1 MERFDCGT
9 AVISGEGALAALKE
23 RQSKRLLVVTD
34 SVQIQNGQARQV
46 ARASGCEQVEYY
58 DAVEPEATMKQAV
71 EGAGVLKQFVPDLV
85 AAVGGRN
92 VLDCA
97 KAMVCFSRHD
107 CILAAVPTAFGSGAE
122 ATDQVLLSHNHC
134 RHLLQDD
141 RMRPT
146 LAVLEAG
153 FVPALTKAEVGEG
166 GFALLSA
173 SLEAYS
179 AQSRGMI
186 TEIHAR
192 EAFSIAWGALP
203 AAFSGNGA
211 ARQRLQTASV
221 LAGMAWNAAG
231 LGLCHAME
239 NSLGCLLHLPRG
251 RLAGMLLPAVIG
263 CNAYACGHVYAALAR
278 TAGLGGSADSIGVRN
293 LKNGLM
299 RLRRQLGLPET
310 LAQAGVAPQRIRGS
324 MEKIVETT
332 LTDPCCQ
339 TNPIK
344 VEAFM
349 VRRCLEE
356 VMGRG

>member
-263 CNAYACGHVYAALAR
+263 CNAYAAGRRYAELAR
-278 TAGLGGSADSIGVRN
+278 AAGMGGSNEGIGIRN
-293 LKNGLM
+293 LKTGLI
-299 RLRRQLGLPET
+299 RLRRELGMPGT
-310 LAQAGVAPQRIRGS
+310 LAQAGVPPRAVWDQVGRI
-324 MEKIVETT
+324 VALT
-332 LTDPCCQ
+332 LEDPSCRN
-339 TNPIK
+339 NP
-344 VEAFM
+344 VAADDYL
-349 VRRCLEE
+349 VRRILEE
-356 VMGRG
+356 ITGRL